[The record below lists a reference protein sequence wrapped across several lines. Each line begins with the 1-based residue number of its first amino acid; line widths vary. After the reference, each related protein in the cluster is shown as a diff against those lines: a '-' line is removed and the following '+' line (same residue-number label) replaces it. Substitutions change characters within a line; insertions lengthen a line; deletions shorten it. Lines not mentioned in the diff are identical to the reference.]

1 MFAYLRI
8 ACAGSESELGG
19 DALSGELSADN
30 ERAAREMLG
39 RLAGIL
45 LFSDFLTLWLRNGT
59 EIRPHCAGE
68 RRKFLD
74 ASKQAAVDAARN
86 GQETGVRR
94 DVAKL
99 VCDLLDSE
107 GAALD
112 TLAPLI
118 A

>member
-1 MFAYLRI
+1 MEHNVDFWQVFAYLRI
-8 ACAGSESELGG
+8 ASATSESELGG
-19 DALSGELSADN
+19 DALAGELSAEN
-30 ERAAREMLG
+30 EKAAKKMLG
-39 RLAGIL
+39 RLA
-45 LFSDFLTLWLRNGT
+45 
-59 EIRPHCAGE
+59 AE

-74 ASKQAAVDAARN
+74 SSKQAAVDAAKN

-118 A
+118 IA